1 MKEKS
6 PYLFG
11 LIGSVS
17 LLLFYFLVMTTLTGS
32 TEAALDQF
40 KRLWW
45 IMLPISISFGV
56 QVSLYHRLKR
66 VDMEKSRKVIAG
78 TGLTSGM
85 GMIACCVHHL
95 VDVLPLLGLSALSIF
110 LSSYQIPILL
120 TSLIINLIGIKIML
134 NHLRMLNYVSKS

>member
-1 MKEKS
+1 MKEKL

-56 QVSLYHRLKR
+56 QVSLYYRLRKI
-66 VDMEKSRKVIAG
+66 DMEKSRKVIAG
-78 TGLTSGM
+78 TGLTSSTA
-85 GMIACCVHHL
+85 MIACCVHHL

-110 LSSYQIPILL
+110 LSRYQIPILL

-134 NHLRMLNYVSKS
+134 NHLRILNYVSKS